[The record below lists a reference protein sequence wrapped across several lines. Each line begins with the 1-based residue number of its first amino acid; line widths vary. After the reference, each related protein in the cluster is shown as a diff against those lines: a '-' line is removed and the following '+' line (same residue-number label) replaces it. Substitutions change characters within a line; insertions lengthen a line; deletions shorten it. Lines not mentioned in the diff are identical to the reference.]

1 MATRM
6 RVFLLFSIAMALPP
20 RASAQQ
26 ILVCYSVQQGD
37 TTARVARRLTGD
49 VRNVHEPWFQ
59 ILDTSTRTFRAKNT
73 YDLILPGWQ
82 VCFPK
87 ERLIGRLA
95 RASYLI
101 PASTSAQAVRTDSP
115 ARWAFDVHP
124 IWWIPASLVV
134 AVLAAFLAKTDLD
147 TQRTVRERM
156 KALGGEFIRE
166 FERPLVRQP
175 CRGHPIRARLQVIPR
190 RGRLDILLAPN
201 DRRTYPNL
209 SDHRKNLEYDVE
221 RVLQVLGNELCP
233 SGSPYARGAWVVI
246 PFKLEASVKQRGTA

>member
-6 RVFLLFSIAMALPP
+6 TVLLLFSIAMALPP
-20 RASAQQ
+20 GASAQQ
-26 ILVCYSVQQGD
+26 ILVCYTVEQGD

-59 ILDTSTRTFRAKNT
+59 ILDTATRTFRAKNT

-95 RASYLI
+95 RARYLI
-101 PASTSAQAVRTDSP
+101 PAAASAQAIRTDP
-115 ARWAFDVHP
+115 RARWAIDVHP
-124 IWWIPASLVV
+124 IWWIPALLVV
-134 AVLAAFLAKTDLD
+134 AVLAAFLAERDLD
-147 TQRTVRERM
+147 SQRTVRERM

-175 CRGHPIRARLQVIPR
+175 CRGHPIRTRLQVIPR
-190 RGRLDILLAPN
+190 RGRLNILLAPN
-201 DRRTYPNL
+201 DRLTYPNL
-209 SDHRKNLEYDVE
+209 ADHRKNLEYDVE
-221 RVLQVLGNELCP
+221 RACKSWATSCVRAGHPTREAHGSSSL
-233 SGSPYARGAWVVI
+233 SGSRPV
-246 PFKLEASVKQRGTA
+246 